1 MLAPLPGFA
10 RSAYDAYH
18 QHGTLPENLTTKV
31 PLTPDQA
38 TAARDQ
44 IQLSWSYYTREDEGQ
59 FDQFP
64 GQKGEVK
71 LNAYG
76 IHGGRIGNS
85 YASYTD
91 SEMLTMSADPL
102 MADDSFASVR
112 VLRSTGGGLEAL
124 TIGTEK
130 SQFVHVDANGQTGY
144 ILMEPSR
151 EKPLD
156 PRFFA
161 SAEKQAL
168 APKAFA
174 LQPAALPFLQAHD
187 SSADRVA
194 LTAALREGVPDLH
207 NFDQLSWQDKIPVL
221 QRVFDIEC
229 KTLGITP
236 PELILSTDAP
246 AAFFEFNLDKPDPG
260 KVFINPQKNEGFD
273 ALLLLVHET
282 RHSKQFQQA
291 FGLIE
296 GADPAVAEGFREAFK
311 AQKELSGKLSFVDF
325 CTLLNEYEAFQFANS
340 VVGTLTD
347 GQADTKGMGTLA
359 SQFDAQGALR
369 VNLKELFTQVGPDG
383 VLDAFNELERPHYD
397 ELYGRSTR
405 KCC

>member
-10 RSAYDAYH
+10 RPAYDAYH
-18 QHGTLPENLTTKV
+18 QHGTLPENLTKKV

-44 IQLSWSYYTREDEGQ
+44 IQDSWSYYTREDEGH

-76 IHGGRIGNS
+76 IHGGRIGHT
-85 YASYTD
+85 YASFNEK
-91 SEMLTMSADPL
+91 EMLTMSADPL
-102 MADDSFASVR
+102 MADGSFPNVR
-112 VLRSTGGGLEAL
+112 VLKSTGGGLEAL

-130 SQFVHVDANGQTGY
+130 NQFVHVDANGQTGY
-144 ILMEPSR
+144 ILLEPSR

-207 NFDQLSWQDKIPVL
+207 NFANLSWEDKVPVM

-229 KTLGITP
+229 QTLGITP
-236 PELILSTDAP
+236 PELVLSTDAP
-246 AAFFEFNLDKPDPG
+246 PAFFEFDLANPTPG

-291 FGLIE
+291 FGLLE
-296 GADPAVAEGFREAFK
+296 GADPSVAEGFREAFK

-347 GQADTKGMGTLA
+347 GKADTKGMGTLA
-359 SQFDAQGALR
+359 SQFDQNGALKVDLR
-369 VNLKELFTQVGPDG
+369 QLHAQTGEG

-397 ELYGRSTR
+397 ELYGKSTR